1 VVVRLRP
8 AEVPVWVRDRLAPL
22 TGTRW
27 VGVDGFGA
35 AGKSTLAAAI
45 AAALPGSAVVEVDDF
60 GRAGLT
66 GWDRDLFTAQ
76 VLEPL
81 LAGRSARYRRW
92 DLVTDRPGEGVEV
105 PPGGPVIIEGVSS
118 TDIRVAVPWDVTLWV
133 EVPAD
138 VRWRRIQDRD
148 PPELQRRWR
157 TDWLPS
163 ERAYAAGQR
172 PAERVDAV
180 VDGGLT

>member
-1 VVVRLRP
+1 MVVRLRP
-8 AEVPVWVRDRLAPL
+8 AEVPGWVGDRLAPL

-35 AGKSTLAAAI
+35 AGKSTLASAI
-45 AAALPGSAVVEVDDF
+45 AAALPGSVVVGVDDF

-81 LAGRSARYRRW
+81 LAGRSARYRHW
-92 DLVTDRPGEGVEV
+92 DLVTDRPGDWVEV
-105 PPGGPVIIEGVSS
+105 RPGGPVIIEGVSS
-118 TDIRVAVPWDVTLWV
+118 TDTRVAVPWDVTLWV

-138 VRWRRIQDRD
+138 VRWRRIQHRD
-148 PPELQRRWR
+148 PPELQEKWR

-163 ERAYAAGQR
+163 EQAYAADQR
-172 PAERVDAV
+172 PAMRVDAV